1 MRLKTGL
8 ITAAVAAMIAALAA
22 LVLVMPRLHIKPDT
36 TENPP
41 STPLRHT
48 PKPSPAVPLKDDK
61 RASSPEKPVQTTQ
74 SPNTLKA
81 LPPDGMQFAAHHK
94 GFRGCDGMLTLKTSG
109 LEFTCPGDRGK
120 SFFVPVSDIRGADE
134 DGIVTTSGKKYHFDK
149 LPGGNKEYAERLF
162 ADWLL
167 HVRPVQA
174 PVR

>member
-22 LVLVMPRLHIKPDT
+22 LVLVMPRLHIEPDT
-36 TENPP
+36 TDKPP
-41 STPLRHT
+41 STPLRRT
-48 PKPSPAVPLKDDK
+48 PKPSPAVPLKENK
-61 RASSPEKPVQTTQ
+61 RGSSPEKPTQAMQ
-74 SPNTLKA
+74 SPDTLKT

-109 LEFTCPGDRGK
+109 LEFTCPGDSGK
-120 SFFVPVSDIRGADE
+120 SFFVAVTDIRGADE

-149 LPGGNKEYAERLF
+149 LPSGGKEYAERLF
-162 ADWLL
+162 SDWLV
-167 HVRPVQA
+167 HVRHAQA